1 MQEKKKRE
9 KKKTLKADEISRF
22 IILLDFDNEMKYTDL

>member
-1 MQEKKKRE
+1 MWGKKRE
-9 KKKTLKADEISRF
+9 IKKKTLKADEISRF

>member
-1 MQEKKKRE
+1 MCGGKKRE
-9 KKKTLKADEISRF
+9 KKKTLKADEISSF

>member
-1 MQEKKKRE
+1 MWKKERG